1 MKHVKLPIDIF
12 ATRDL
17 TVGEQVA
24 ISGSVFTVH
33 GDALRYLYEGNA
45 LDVNTS
51 GSLLYH
57 CAPIGKK
64 RGKKW
69 DLVSASPTATAPE
82 ENQLGDV
89 LGRCEFR
96 GVIGRGA
103 LGPRSLAACKRFNA
117 CYFHTVGGAGL
128 SLANFVTEVREVH
141 LTDQF
146 SGADAVWELA
156 FENFPAVVT
165 IDAWGRSLHDIV
177 RDVSQRRFVA
187 IQD

>member
-1 MKHVKLPIDIF
+1 MKHVKLPVDIF
-12 ATRDL
+12 AAREL

-24 ISGSVFTVH
+24 LSGPVFTVH
-33 GDALRYLYEGNA
+33 GEALRYLYEGGS
-45 LDVNTS
+45 LDADTS

-64 RGKKW
+64 KGKKW
-69 DLVSASPTATAPE
+69 TLNSAAPNATAPE

-89 LGRCEFR
+89 LGRCSFR
-96 GVIGRGA
+96 GFIGRGA
-103 LGPRSLAACKRFNA
+103 LGPRSLAACKRFTA

-128 SLANFVTEVREVH
+128 SLANFVTEVRELH
-141 LTDQF
+141 LTDKF
-146 SGADAVWELA
+146 TGSDAIWELQI
-156 FENFPAVVT
+156 ENFPAVVT